1 MEPTNYELITK
12 KLSGQITP
20 DEDLELSKWLEDKDH
35 QREFEQLAKIWKD
48 SNIAPLKREYNTS
61 AAWAK
66 VEGAIHPGT
75 HQANARIRPMRWKFA
90 AAAAILVLLAGA
102 AWWMM
107 ESPSHPHGLKELAAN
122 DGKIRALQLD
132 DQSKVTLRPGSS
144 LKYSDNYE
152 GNKRVVN
159 LLGEAYFEI
168 TTDASRPF
176 LVKTPDNAVVEVLG
190 TSFVV
195 ETSDSSTIVVVTEGK
210 VKLSK
215 NGDEEGVIL
224 TSGRKG
230 IIKNGS
236 ISAIDN
242 DNPNFLAWKTGT
254 LQFNDQ
260 TLVDIVPQLAD
271 FYGKE
276 IRIDESYRNVAA
288 KQKATIS
295 FRGQSCDVALHE
307 LQLLLGF
314 KYRQEGDTIVIS
326 Q

>member
-12 KLSGQITP
+12 KLSGQISP
-20 DEDLELSKWLEDKDH
+20 DENLELSKWLENKEN
-35 QREFEQLAKIWKD
+35 QAEFEQLSKIWND
-48 SNIAPLKREYNTS
+48 SKVQPLKRQYNAS

-66 VEGAIHPGT
+66 VDAAVRPVQQET
-75 HQANARIRPMRWKFA
+75 ARIRPMRWKFA
-90 AAAAILVLLAGA
+90 AAAAVLVVLTAA
-102 AWWMM
+102 AWWML
-107 ESPSHPHGLKELAAN
+107 ESPSRSHGLKEIAAN
-122 DGKIRALQLD
+122 EGKIRALQLD
-132 DQSKVTLRPGSS
+132 DHSTVTLRPGSS
-144 LKYSDNYE
+144 LKYTDNYE

-168 TTDASRPF
+168 TTDAARPF

-190 TSFVV
+190 TSFAV

-210 VKLSK
+210 VKLSRM
-215 NGDEEGVIL
+215 GEEDAVIL

-230 IIKNGS
+230 IIKNGQV
-236 ISAIDN
+236 SAIDN

-276 IRIDESYRNVAA
+276 IRIEESYRNTAA

-295 FRGQSCDVALHE
+295 FRNQSCDAALNE

-314 KYRQEGDTIVIS
+314 KYRQEGDSIVIS